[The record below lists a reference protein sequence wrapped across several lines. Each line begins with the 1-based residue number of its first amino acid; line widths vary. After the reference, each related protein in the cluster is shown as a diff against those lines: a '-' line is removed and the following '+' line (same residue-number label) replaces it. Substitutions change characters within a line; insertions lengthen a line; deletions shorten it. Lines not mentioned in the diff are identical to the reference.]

1 MSDATVS
8 SMIPPRSGTRLPI
21 HAAPRIPVF
30 ALGTSLGLF
39 LAITFTLCVG
49 FDLLFPGQAMY
60 ESWLRLLPGFTWLSW
75 PSFLLGLA
83 ESFAYGWY
91 VALVFGPLYNFFA
104 ARGGRGGRGGGA
116 LTSGRHPPEAGHA
129 RA

>member
-1 MSDATVS
+1 MPDANAPPSIT
-8 SMIPPRSGTRLPI
+8 PRSGTPLPLP
-21 HAAPRIPVF
+21 ATPRVPVI
-30 ALGTSLGLF
+30 ALGMSLGLF
-39 LAITFTLCVG
+39 LSVTFVLCVG

-75 PSFLLGLA
+75 PSFLLGLV

-104 ARGGRGGRGGGA
+104 ARSDRRGPA
-116 LTSGRHPPEAGHA
+116 
-129 RA
+129 